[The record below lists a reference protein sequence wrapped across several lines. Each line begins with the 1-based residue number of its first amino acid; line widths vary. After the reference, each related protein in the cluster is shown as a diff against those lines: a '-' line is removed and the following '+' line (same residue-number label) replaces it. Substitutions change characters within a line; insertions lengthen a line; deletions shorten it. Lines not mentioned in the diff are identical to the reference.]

1 LHPHDDARLLSAVPN
16 LWSEIMSG
24 RRTAKSISRIFGAVT
39 GISRH
44 IAAQSLSVDPR
55 RSPSAL
61 CPRVRMMR
69 RRHRLHL
76 AEGFFAFFMS
86 GASISLAGAFVATV
100 TAGITG
106 VWLLSKALLLEAVL
120 LAGAVLMT
128 GI

>member
-55 RSPSAL
+55 RSPSAPL
-61 CPRVRMMR
+61 P
-69 RRHRLHL
+69 
-76 AEGFFAFFMS
+76 AAFA
-86 GASISLAGAFVATV
+86 
-100 TAGITG
+100 
-106 VWLLSKALLLEAVL
+106 
-120 LAGAVLMT
+120 
-128 GI
+128 